1 MLWLSQKHPLW
12 KLATENMNRKSI
24 CLSVILTQRIQI
36 AQFKQN
42 IFYFNN
48 NNTTFCFLTRINI
61 LFHYYSFSLVFMLS
75 SDNFKWQFQ
84 TKFQT
89 EILILT
95 GSARFLWAVGN
106 TRMWAQLVTTY
117 LLLSQKITDWS
128 KISVELT
135 QGNQSVSYLNLNPI
149 NRVFEAIDLC
159 TLQPRMNASKID
171 LFISSKG
178 VKYPIKSLP
187 PPQLDGFSV
196 KALPCKKS
204 N

>member
-1 MLWLSQKHPLW
+1 MPQKIWIEKVFVYLSFSLKEY
-12 KLATENMNRKSI
+12 KLPNSNKISFTLI
-24 CLSVILTQRIQI
+24 IIQH
-36 AQFKQN
+36 
-42 IFYFNN
+42 
-48 NNTTFCFLTRINI
+48 TFCFLTRINI

-171 LFISSKG
+171 LFIVSKG
-178 VKYPIKSLP
+178 VKYAIKSLP
-187 PPQLDGFSV
+187 SPL
-196 KALPCKKS
+196 

>member
-1 MLWLSQKHPLW
+1 MPQKIWIEKVFVYLSFSLKEY
-12 KLATENMNRKSI
+12 KLPNSNKISFTLI
-24 CLSVILTQRIQI
+24 IQP
-36 AQFKQN
+36 
-42 IFYFNN
+42 
-48 NNTTFCFLTRINI
+48 TFCFLKRINI
-61 LFHYYSFSLVFMLS
+61 LFHCYSFSLVFMFS
-75 SDNFKWQFQ
+75 SDNFKCQFQ
-84 TKFQT
+84 TKFLT
-89 EILILT
+89 EIWILT

-171 LFISSKG
+171 LFIVSKG
-178 VKYPIKSLP
+178 VKYAIKSLP
-187 PPQLDGFSV
+187 SPL
-196 KALPCKKS
+196 

>member
-48 NNTTFCFLTRINI
+48 NTTYLLFFDENKYSVSLLLIFLGI
-61 LFHYYSFSLVFMLS
+61 YVV
-75 SDNFKWQFQ
+75 KWQFQ

-89 EILILT
+89 EIWILT

-117 LLLSQKITDWS
+117 LLLSQKITDLSWAY
-128 KISVELT
+128 T
-135 QGNQSVSYLNLNPI
+135 RQPVS
-149 NRVFEAIDLC
+149 
-159 TLQPRMNASKID
+159 Q
-171 LFISSKG
+171 
-178 VKYPIKSLP
+178 LP
-187 PPQLDGFSV
+187 EPEPN
-196 KALPCKKS
+196 K
-204 N
+204 